1 MGKSCCAFGCTNRHK
16 KGCDFSFYRIPKDLD
31 RRRQWLSAINRKN
44 LEPKHAWLC
53 SKHFITGAKN
63 DDPNH
68 PDYVPSVFSFITQQR
83 KRKAETDLQRFERRS
98 SKFKACMVPDEES
111 NETEQETKFGKQEEM
126 LTKDLTQEN
135 NDASIKLRSEVAEL
149 KEMNSRLII
158 ENKQLRDDNQNLKIE
173 RDRMKERLDTISF
186 SEETFSLNE
195 KKCSFYTGLPNF
207 VIVKMVFNLVASHIK
222 TYSQN
227 KLTQFQEFLSVL
239 MKLRLNL
246 LDEDLSYRF
255 GVDQSTISRIFNRWV
270 PVMSSRL
277 SSFII
282 WPDREVLRSTMPLCF
297 RDHFKNCVVILDCFE
312 VFSERPTDLVARAQ
326 TWSNYKHHNTAKFL
340 IGISPQGTIIYIS
353 KAWGGRVSDV
363 YLTESC
369 GILKKLL
376 PGDEVLADRGFT
388 IEASVS
394 AYRAVLKIP
403 AFTKGKLQLERKDID
418 WSRELAHVRIHVERV
433 IGLLRNKYRIL
444 QGTLPIKMIMN
455 KTCGGNTVVDD
466 IAIVCSA
473 LCNLCESVVPQDT

>member
-149 KEMNSRLII
+149 KEMNSWLII

-173 RDRMKERLDTISF
+173 RDRLKERLDSISF

-227 KLTQFQEFLSVL
+227 KLT
-239 MKLRLNL
+239 
-246 LDEDLSYRF
+246 
-255 GVDQSTISRIFNRWV
+255 
-270 PVMSSRL
+270 
-277 SSFII
+277 
-282 WPDREVLRSTMPLCF
+282 
-297 RDHFKNCVVILDCFE
+297 
-312 VFSERPTDLVARAQ
+312 
-326 TWSNYKHHNTAKFL
+326 
-340 IGISPQGTIIYIS
+340 
-353 KAWGGRVSDV
+353 
-363 YLTESC
+363 
-369 GILKKLL
+369 
-376 PGDEVLADRGFT
+376 
-388 IEASVS
+388 
-394 AYRAVLKIP
+394 
-403 AFTKGKLQLERKDID
+403 
-418 WSRELAHVRIHVERV
+418 
-433 IGLLRNKYRIL
+433 
-444 QGTLPIKMIMN
+444 
-455 KTCGGNTVVDD
+455 
-466 IAIVCSA
+466 
-473 LCNLCESVVPQDT
+473 